1 MRQGTVL
8 APPGA
13 ATCQWQLARITV
25 TLFDE
30 RERAFEN
37 LFAHEEELRFVALAR
52 RNQLFARWAADQ
64 LRLGSAEYNAY
75 VRSFTE
81 EAVRPEAA
89 GTLIDRVR
97 DDFRAKSLEISDEH
111 IHAAFAKAAAEAA
124 RQVRT
129 EVGR

>member
-1 MRQGTVL
+1 MT
-8 APPGA
+8 
-13 ATCQWQLARITV
+13 I
-25 TLFDE
+25 FDE

-37 LFAHEEELRFVALAR
+37 LFAHEEVLRFRALAR
-52 RNQLFARWAADQ
+52 RNQLFAGWAAEQ
-64 LRLGSAEYNAY
+64 FLRGSECSAC
-75 VRSFTE
+75 VRFIIE

-97 DDFRAKSLEISDEH
+97 DDFRAESLEIADEH

-129 EVGR
+129 EVVR

>member
-1 MRQGTVL
+1 
-8 APPGA
+8 
-13 ATCQWQLARITV
+13 
-25 TLFDE
+25 
-30 RERAFEN
+30 
-37 LFAHEEELRFVALAR
+37 LRFIALAR

-64 LRLGSAEYNAY
+64 MRLSSAEYNAY

-89 GTLIDRVR
+89 RTLIDRVR
-97 DDFRAKSLEISDEH
+97 DDFRAKSLEIADEH